1 MRCPSCD
8 AGKSSIRSAEAT
20 SHGITR
26 TRECRGC
33 RRTYRTIE
41 IPRASFDRV
50 VELLRARRDL
60 DQLLLNQVQWGDE
73 HHGRT
78 TTHDKSST

>member
-1 MRCPSCD
+1 MRCPSCG
-8 AGKSSIRSAEAT
+8 ARKSRTTHTTTTDRGVS
-20 SHGITR
+20 R

-33 RRTYRTIE
+33 RVGYTTIE